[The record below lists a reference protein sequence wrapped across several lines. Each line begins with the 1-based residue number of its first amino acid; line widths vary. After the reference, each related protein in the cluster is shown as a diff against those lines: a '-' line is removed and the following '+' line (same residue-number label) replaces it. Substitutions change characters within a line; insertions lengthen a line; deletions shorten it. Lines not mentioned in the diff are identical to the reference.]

1 MNEINKSA
9 CEPIERL
16 LVLYACDELEE
27 AERSSVEQHVQQCAG
42 CAATLARELR
52 MREVLAS
59 AGRPADRLDPSGLLL
74 AQCRSKLAEKLD
86 DDAAPAARRR
96 WFGWLRPSEWFVL
109 RPAWTATLLV
119 LIGLSLGTVAPR
131 WFTPEPGPINGA
143 GVIVSA
149 PRLTDQ
155 DMQTL
160 GVSGINWVGDS
171 NAGTQRIEL
180 HVTAEKPLI
189 LQGTTDDTDVR
200 RVLTFIVQNG
210 QRFDSGIRLDSVDVL
225 RMRSGDAA
233 VRQALCNAVQS
244 DRNPGVRLKALE
256 ALRGF
261 EQDELVRDTLLA
273 ALVEDSNPGVRI
285 EAINALRTLTEKSPD
300 FDDQRVID
308 VLRDRMQKDPNTYI
322 RMQSAAAVRQLGP
335 RQSY

>member
-1 MNEINKSA
+1 MNELNKIH
-9 CEPIERL
+9 CEQIERL

-27 AERSSVEQHVQQCAG
+27 AERGSIAQHVSQCAG
-42 CAATLARELR
+42 CAAALARELR
-52 MREVLAS
+52 MRQVLAS
-59 AGRPADRLDPSGLLL
+59 ASRPADRLDSSGLLL
-74 AQCRSKLAEKLD
+74 AQCRSELAEKLD
-86 DDAAPAARRR
+86 DASAPAARRR

-119 LIGLSLGTVAPR
+119 LIGVSLGTIGPR
-131 WFTPEPGPINGA
+131 WFSPEPGPINGA
-143 GVIVSA
+143 GVVVSA

-171 NAGTQRIEL
+171 TSGPQGIEL
-180 HVTAEKPLI
+180 HLTAEKPLI

-210 QRFDSGIRLDSVDVL
+210 QRFDPGVRLDSVDVL
-225 RMRSGDAA
+225 RMRSGDAL
-233 VRQALCNAVQS
+233 VRQALCNAVRI

-261 EQDELVRDTLLA
+261 EQDQLVRDTLLA

-285 EAINALRTLTEKSPD
+285 ESINALRTLAEKSPD
-300 FDDQRVID
+300 FNDQRVID

-322 RMQSAAAVRQLGP
+322 RMQSAAAVRQLAP